1 VVLILFFLYNF
12 SFYYSI
18 AMELIKLSKLYI
30 LNKGM
35 KIYYFDEYG
44 KYRKIIK
51 EKIFINI
58 DKEDYEQMDFSML

>member
-1 VVLILFFLYNF
+1 
-12 SFYYSI
+12 
-18 AMELIKLSKLYI
+18 MELIKLSKLYI